1 MRAFV
6 LPLPQHGDTLWSQT
20 YRMFSRGVSQ
30 ELDVEPRLT
39 VSIIPFQI
47 RNDAFCVGTIVS
59 ESGEHILPS
68 RSPDTREP
76 LDAAAERL
84 MLESTGHPPAYL
96 EQLYTVSIEQRD
108 PWRIIVSYIALV
120 SPDSDRPDEA
130 LVWREPTSLQL
141 RRETDRMLLDY
152 ALVRIRA
159 KLGYTN
165 IAFHLLPRAFTL
177 TDLQVAYEQVL
188 GQQMDKRNFR
198 RRMSAS
204 GIVTRTGVLRRD
216 GKHRPAEL
224 YRFTSDSDQSTY
236 LTPPW
241 ARSESPS

>member
-1 MRAFV
+1 M
-6 LPLPQHGDTLWSQT
+6 
-20 YRMFSRGVSQ
+20 
-30 ELDVEPRLT
+30 EPRLT
-39 VSIIPFQI
+39 VCIIPFQI
-47 RNDAFCVGTIVS
+47 RHDVFCVGTIID
-59 ESGEHILPS
+59 GNDEHVLPS
-68 RSPDTREP
+68 RSPDVREP
-76 LDAAAERL
+76 LDAAAEHL
-84 MLESTGHPPAYL
+84 MTDSTGHPPAYL
-96 EQLYTVSIEQRD
+96 EQLYTLSIEQRD

-120 SPDSDRPDEA
+120 PPNSDLPEES
-130 LVWREPTSLQL
+130 LVWREPAHLPL
-141 RRETDRMLLDY
+141 RRDTDRKLLDY

-165 IAFHLLPRAFTL
+165 IAFHLLPLEFTL
-177 TDLQVAYEQVL
+177 TDLQGAYEQVL
-188 GQQMDKRNFR
+188 GQQLDKRNFR

-224 YRFTSDSDQSTY
+224 YRFTSEADQSTY